1 MVRTVPGGR
10 MSQFVPGK
18 GEVGHGVGGAIE
30 GGGGVPVSVGVG
42 MGTGV
47 GSGVGIAVGTRDGVT
62 VVVGTAMAEGL
73 GVAGWLPHPAIRAVA
88 SVRAPSERRIS
99 PPTTAM
105 GQQLRGNG

>member
-1 MVRTVPGGR
+1 

-18 GEVGHGVGGAIE
+18 GEVGHGVGGAVDGE
-30 GGGGVPVSVGVG
+30 GGVPVRVGLRVGPRVDASVGVG
-42 MGTGV
+42 VRIRAG
-47 GSGVGIAVGTRDGVT
+47 AVGT
-62 VVVGTAMAEGL
+62 AIAEGL

-105 GQQLRGNG
+105 AQQLRTS